1 MISHL
6 RNAWNTFDGVTSDI
20 FWNTATSYP
29 VLALLGVVALV
40 TFIIGHLP
48 LIERLMP
55 PLAPYIRAAAL
66 TSIIATAALLFLVG
80 FRVADQREEA
90 ARLQRELNFSNM
102 MLESM
107 EATAKD
113 AQRLREAADAERKE
127 TKGQLDVWR
136 SKYGSD
142 PDAACRYPREFL
154 DWLRARHKRN
164 ARAG

>member
-1 MISHL
+1 MIAYL
-6 RNAWNTFDGVTSDI
+6 RNAWDTFDGLTSDI

-29 VLALLGVVALV
+29 VLALLGLVAFA

-48 LIERLMP
+48 LIKRLMP

-66 TSIIATAALLFLVG
+66 ASIITTAALLFLVG
-80 FRVADQREEA
+80 FRVADQREDT
-90 ARLQRELNFSNM
+90 ARLQRELNFTNL

-113 AQRLREAADAERKE
+113 AQRLRDRADAERKE

-136 SKYGSD
+136 TKYGND
-142 PDAACRYPREFL
+142 PDVACRYSREFL
-154 DWLRARHKRN
+154 DWLRARHKRS
-164 ARAG
+164 ARAR